1 MEIWVVILAVLLSLA
16 TWGVLRLAAGLKD
29 RS

>member
-1 MEIWVVILAVLLSLA
+1 METRIVILAVLLSLA
-16 TWGVLRLAAGLKD
+16 TWGVLRLAAGLKE